1 MPINIVGTL
10 MQSTLGRYDLGF
22 FWNFNTGK
30 QILPCVIETR
40 RYGCIRGS
48 GGRVETPRRTTL
60 GCEKNPT
67 MARKEDVF
75 NGGDFLEIN
84 TLNHWCRSPC
94 VIKSQRYGYIW
105 DYRSCAEPSH
115 RTNVGC
121 EKMEKRFENQHFCCL
136 RAN

>member
-1 MPINIVGTL
+1 
-10 MQSTLGRYDLGF
+10 
-22 FWNFNTGK
+22 
-30 QILPCVIETR
+30 
-40 RYGCIRGS
+40 
-48 GGRVETPRRTTL
+48 
-60 GCEKNPT
+60 

-75 NGGDFLEIN
+75 NGADFFEIN

-121 EKMEKRFENQHFCCL
+121 EKMEKGLKISTFAAREQTKTYCPIEL
-136 RAN
+136 S